1 MIQKYLLNNRNGFT
15 LVELMFAM
23 AILSIVAAATLT
35 MFTNT
40 QKNANTQD
48 EVVKAQQNLK
58 VAMSFLT
65 KDIQMAGF
73 LVPATTPAIETTP
86 NNLSGG
92 QVLTLTTA
100 TISQDV
106 ARLVSS
112 TTVTS
117 TSGTYFTFTLATAEM
132 VNLFSSGD
140 TVRLIRSPDHEQRID
155 RLFEVGTAPTATTL
169 DIRGFTANII
179 YTEADLLVKTA
190 SGNPARI
197 NYDLNNNELRR
208 SIDGAAPQPIVKD
221 VSAVDLEYITDSG
234 KVIAVRVT
242 LTGTAFDFKQNA
254 NKNRQLVKLISLKND

>member
-1 MIQKYLLNNRNGFT
+1 MIQKYLLNNHKGFT
-15 LVELMFAM
+15 LVELLFAM
-23 AILSIVAAATLT
+23 LILSIVAVATLT
-35 MFTNT
+35 TFTGT

-58 VAMSFLT
+58 IAMIFLT

-73 LVPATTPAIETTP
+73 LVPVTTPAIETTP

-92 QVLTLTTA
+92 QILTLTTA

-106 ARLVSS
+106 ARLVSP
-112 TTVTS
+112 TTVVNTP
-117 TSGTYFTFTLATAEM
+117 GTYFKFTLASAEM
-132 VNLFSSGD
+132 VNLFSAGD

-155 RLFEVGTAPTATTL
+155 RLFEVGTSPTATTL
-169 DIRGFTANII
+169 NIKGFTANII

-197 NYDLNNNELRR
+197 DYDLNNDELRR
-208 SIDGAAPQPIVKD
+208 SIDGAAPQTIAKD
-221 VSAVDLEYITDSG
+221 ISAVDLEYITNSG

-242 LTGTAFDFKQNA
+242 LTATAFNFKQKA
-254 NKNRQLVKLISLKND
+254 NKNRQLAKLISLKND